1 MSTEAGR
8 FGYRQEL
15 HRSVGTADLVFYGL
29 IFMVPIAP
37 FAIFGAVFSASGGM
51 PALAYVVGMVAL
63 VFTAASYG
71 QMVKAFPLSGSVYN
85 YAGRA
90 IGAPIGFLTGW
101 SILLDYILVPG
112 LLYLVAG
119 VAMNATL
126 PAVPVWVWLVGFVV
140 VNTVINLRGIR
151 MTASFTKA
159 MIVAELVILAL
170 FLTVGIWALVN
181 GRGRGFSLT
190 PLFNPDTFSWPIVFG
205 AVSVAVLSFLGFDG
219 IAMLVEEAK
228 GGPAQ
233 VGRAM
238 RWALGLAGL
247 LFIVQV
253 WVAALLVPDPAGL
266 IANGDPNGTAFY
278 DAATVAG
285 GQWLSQVTSTA
296 TAISWGLADTLV
308 AQVAVSRLLFAMARD
323 RQLPAFLAR
332 VSMKRAVPANAT
344 IFVAALSTGLGL
356 WTATRDN
363 GIGLLASLVNMGA
376 MIAFLMLHL
385 SVIVHYLIRRRS
397 MNLWSH
403 LIMPLAGM
411 TVLTYVVINANLLA
425 QRVGLVWLGVGLVV
439 LVGLYASGRRPTL
452 PGTTTPVSAADA
464 ARRAV
469 REGASA

>member
-1 MSTEAGR
+1 M
-8 FGYRQEL
+8 
-15 HRSVGTADLVFYGL
+15 
-29 IFMVPIAP
+29 
-37 FAIFGAVFSASGGM
+37 
-51 PALAYVVGMVAL
+51 
-63 VFTAASYG
+63 
-71 QMVKAFPLSGSVYN
+71 
-85 YAGRA
+85 
-90 IGAPIGFLTGW
+90 
-101 SILLDYILVPG
+101 
-112 LLYLVAG
+112 
-119 VAMNATL
+119 
-126 PAVPVWVWLVGFVV
+126 
-140 VNTVINLRGIR
+140 
-151 MTASFTKA
+151 
-159 MIVAELVILAL
+159 
-170 FLTVGIWALVN
+170 
-181 GRGRGFSLT
+181 
-190 PLFNPDTFSWPIVFG
+190 FG

-344 IFVAALSTGLGL
+344 IFVAVLSTGLGL
-356 WTATRDN
+356 WAATRDN

-439 LVGLYASGRRPTL
+439 LIGLYASGRRPTL
-452 PGTTTPVSAADA
+452 PGATTPAVTTPTAADVA

-469 REGASA
+469 REGVSA

>member
-1 MSTEAGR
+1 
-8 FGYRQEL
+8 
-15 HRSVGTADLVFYGL
+15 
-29 IFMVPIAP
+29 
-37 FAIFGAVFSASGGM
+37 
-51 PALAYVVGMVAL
+51 
-63 VFTAASYG
+63 
-71 QMVKAFPLSGSVYN
+71 
-85 YAGRA
+85 
-90 IGAPIGFLTGW
+90 
-101 SILLDYILVPG
+101 
-112 LLYLVAG
+112 
-119 VAMNATL
+119 
-126 PAVPVWVWLVGFVV
+126 
-140 VNTVINLRGIR
+140 
-151 MTASFTKA
+151 
-159 MIVAELVILAL
+159 
-170 FLTVGIWALVN
+170 
-181 GRGRGFSLT
+181 
-190 PLFNPDTFSWPIVFG
+190 
-205 AVSVAVLSFLGFDG
+205 
-219 IAMLVEEAK
+219 MLVEEAK

-266 IANGDPNGTAFY
+266 IANGDPDGTAFY

-344 IFVAALSTGLGL
+344 IFVAVLSTGLGL
-356 WTATRDN
+356 WAATRDN

-385 SVIVHYLIRRRS
+385 SVIVHYLVRQRS

-439 LVGLYASGRRPTL
+439 LIGLYASGRRPTL
-452 PGTTTPVSAADA
+452 PGTTTPAATTPTAADVA